1 MKIFTIIL
9 FITLVIYIQS
19 FCTKWSDATKYEC
32 KERQIGIG
40 EDLYAKY
47 CCFLHT
53 KNGND
58 ETKQCFPYSQDAY
71 DNIEKTIENYE
82 SLHRVTVVSL
92 YCQSSYLQ
100 MGLLGVLFFLL

>member
-9 FITLVIYIQS
+9 FITLVIYIQN
-19 FCTKWSDATKYEC
+19 FCYKASDAARNEC

-40 EDLYAKY
+40 EDILGKY
-47 CCFLHT
+47 CCFIHT

-58 ETKQCFPYSQDAY
+58 EYKQCKPFSQSEY
-71 DNIEKTIENYE
+71 DNIQKTIEDYE
-82 SLHRVTVVSL
+82 SFYRITVVSL

-100 MGLLGVLFFLL
+100 MGLFGLLLFLL